1 MRGAPY
7 VCRQGTSILKII
19 LIISALALGLAGCGS
34 VQVLGIPRDEAAA
47 MLGSGDLDFIRQ
59 AELPA
64 NFSRART
71 ELKQLERIHPAAA
84 FYAALQM
91 GQSSSDRYLQTMLY
105 SSALDSTSRPVRRES
120 SAHLIPIIL
129 SSDNEWELNNLLS
142 IFDENSLRVNE
153 VLYSLRAASYYSL
166 GRYNDVISLLEE
178 RQSSAWDKAMY
189 LFASYIVN
197 YENLRQRDEVER
209 ALAYFLFEDHDVNF
223 LRWAITEIRNVQRKL
238 PGNPLFH
245 LHPLDGREIIALTA
259 RLRPTDYRNAA
270 DILNELLQANELLFF
285 THPSLIGDLGRA
297 YQYTPAVIEEG
308 REIFVAWV
316 DALERPWLNM
326 HLPSSDYIK
335 YMVYFFAGRITRTM
349 GRLEESLEY
358 FNRALDFAPDTVQ
371 SDAVYWYMLMNA
383 MTLDMDMAV
392 RLALNTIPRWD
403 NMATF
408 SVILDSLASYLVRNR
423 QWYTLLDFFTLLE
436 HNNKSGLSLA
446 QFAWITGRAL
456 EEGYIYHTRSP
467 EVFFRISFEEARNS
481 FYYRAMSAYKLG
493 ETLSA
498 LNDAAPRNISG
509 TELEFLLGFYYYG
522 ASSFARSYIN
532 AAEDEL
538 EIFELRAISSAM
550 ADAGRLQESMNFT
563 SRYLRRDDYVIHR
576 DDLYLHYPHAFR
588 DIIEQYAD
596 QYNIPF
602 EVFFA
607 LIHTES
613 HFMADVFSNVG
624 AMGLSQLMPAT
635 AEDMADRLFRRGGP
649 DYRNAN
655 FREPEI
661 NVHIGAFYLRHLTD
675 LFGSPLLALL
685 AYNGGQGRVRRWL
698 NENDA
703 GMGGALP
710 QDLFLEAVEFTETR
724 EYGRRVL
731 GAAAVYGYL
740 YYGLSMVEIVADFM
754 GRER

>member
-1 MRGAPY
+1 M
-7 VCRQGTSILKII
+7 
-19 LIISALALGLAGCGS
+19 AGCGS

-71 ELKQLERIHPAAA
+71 QLKQLERIHIAAP
-84 FYAALQM
+84 FYAALLM
-91 GQSSSDRYLQTMLY
+91 GQGGNDRYLETLLY
-105 SSALDSTSRPVRRES
+105 SAALDSSSHPVRRES
-120 SAHLIPIIL
+120 AARLIPLIL
-129 SSDNEWELNNLLS
+129 GSDNEWEVNSLLS

-166 GRYNDVISLLEE
+166 GRYSDVTALLED
-178 RQSSAWDKAMY
+178 RQSSAWDRAMY
-189 LFASYIVN
+189 LFAAYITG
-197 YENLRQRDEVER
+197 ENIAGTEIAD
-209 ALAYFLFEDHDVNF
+209 FLFEDHDVNF
-223 LRWAITEIRNVQRKL
+223 LRWALGELYAIEENFT
-238 PGNPLFH
+238 GNPLLFI
-245 LHPLDGREIIALTA
+245 HPLDPMEMMALTT
-259 RLRPTDYRNAA
+259 RLRPADYRSAVN
-270 DILNELLQANELLFF
+270 ILREAMHDGGLLFF
-285 THPSLIGDLGRA
+285 RHPSLIGDLGRA
-297 YQYTPAVIEEG
+297 YQYTPAMIEEG
-308 REIFVAWV
+308 REVFASWA

-335 YMVYFFAGRITRTM
+335 YMVYFFSGRITRTM
-349 GRLEESLEY
+349 GRTEESLEY
-358 FNRALDFAPDTVQ
+358 FNRSLDFAPDDTQ

-383 MTLDMDMAV
+383 MAIDMDMAV
-392 RLALNTIPRWD
+392 RLALNTVARWE

-408 SVILDSLASYLVRNR
+408 SVILDSLASYMVRNR
-423 QWYTLLDFFTLLE
+423 QWNTLLDIFTLLE
-436 HNNKSGLSLA
+436 INDKNGLALA
-446 QFAWITGRAL
+446 QYAWITGRAV
-456 EEGYIYHTRSP
+456 EEGYIYHYRDP
-467 EVFFRISFEEARNS
+467 EYFFRISFEEARNS

-493 ETLSA
+493 ESLSA
-498 LNDAAPRNISG
+498 ITGEEARDISG

-532 AAEDEL
+532 AKEDEL

-563 SRYLRRDDYVIHR
+563 SRYLRREDYIIQR
-576 DDLYLHYPHAFR
+576 EDLYLHYPHAFR
-588 DIIEQYAD
+588 DLIEQYAD
-596 QYNIPF
+596 QYSIPA

-613 HFMADVFSNVG
+613 HFMADVFSHVG

-635 AEDMADRLFRRGGP
+635 AEDMAERLFRQGGP

-655 FREPEI
+655 FRTPEV
-661 NVHIGAFYLRHLTD
+661 NVHIGAFYLRHLTE

-698 NENDA
+698 NENSA
-703 GMGGALP
+703 GSGGALP

-754 GRER
+754 GQAHH